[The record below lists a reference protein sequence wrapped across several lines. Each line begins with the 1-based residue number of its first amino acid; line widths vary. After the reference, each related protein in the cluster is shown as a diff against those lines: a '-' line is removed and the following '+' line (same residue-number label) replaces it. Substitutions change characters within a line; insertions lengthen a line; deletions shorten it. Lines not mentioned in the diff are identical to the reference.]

1 MSPRSSGC
9 SPTKRSWRCRR
20 CRCGTGAVATTACSC
35 AGYSRCAGPA
45 GACGSSLPTGS
56 PRSPRTR
63 RSPAAG
69 TGCTRS
75 RSSRS
80 PAAGSRAPSCSPTR
94 TCSGR
99 SIFPGRSLPAIS
111 AGRDEPGRC
120 RRYVRVSTDRRRP
133 IVSVIVIQ
141 FITLDGI
148 VSDPDGSGGT
158 PAGGWAF
165 RHGPETVAGDK
176 FRLGSVL
183 DGGVMLL
190 GRRTWQLFS
199 RLWPGR
205 DDPFSARMNAV
216 PKLVASRTLADVSAW
231 ANSRVI
237 DGDLV
242 DAVKREQRDVIITG
256 SLSVVHALMA
266 GDLID
271 EYRLLTFPTILGT
284 GERLFPAGG
293 APAYLEC
300 LSAERAGAAVLAR
313 YRRAAR

>member
-1 MSPRSSGC
+1 M
-9 SPTKRSWRCRR
+9 
-20 CRCGTGAVATTACSC
+20 
-35 AGYSRCAGPA
+35 
-45 GACGSSLPTGS
+45 
-56 PRSPRTR
+56 
-63 RSPAAG
+63 
-69 TGCTRS
+69 
-75 RSSRS
+75 
-80 PAAGSRAPSCSPTR
+80 
-94 TCSGR
+94 
-99 SIFPGRSLPAIS
+99 
-111 AGRDEPGRC
+111 
-120 RRYVRVSTDRRRP
+120 
-133 IVSVIVIQ
+133 SVIVIE

-176 FRLGSVL
+176 FRLGSTL
-183 DGGVMLL
+183 DDGVMLL

-216 PKLVASRTLADVSAW
+216 PKLVATRTLADASAW

-237 DGDLV
+237 DGDLIG
-242 DAVKREQRDVIITG
+242 AVKGERRDVIITG

-284 GERLFPAGG
+284 GERLFPSGL
-293 APAYLEC
+293 PSAYLEC
-300 LSAERAGAAVLAR
+300 RSAERAGAAVLAR
-313 YRRAAR
+313 YGRSPR

>member
-1 MSPRSSGC
+1 M
-9 SPTKRSWRCRR
+9 
-20 CRCGTGAVATTACSC
+20 
-35 AGYSRCAGPA
+35 
-45 GACGSSLPTGS
+45 
-56 PRSPRTR
+56 
-63 RSPAAG
+63 
-69 TGCTRS
+69 
-75 RSSRS
+75 
-80 PAAGSRAPSCSPTR
+80 
-94 TCSGR
+94 
-99 SIFPGRSLPAIS
+99 
-111 AGRDEPGRC
+111 
-120 RRYVRVSTDRRRP
+120 
-133 IVSVIVIQ
+133 SVIVIQ

-183 DGGVMLL
+183 DNGVMLL
-190 GRRTWQLFS
+190 GRTTWQLFS

-205 DDPFSARMNAV
+205 DDPFSARMNAA

-231 ANSRVI
+231 VNSRVI
-237 DGDLV
+237 DGDIV
-242 DAVKREQRDVIITG
+242 DAVKRERRDVIITG
-256 SLSVVHALMA
+256 SLMA

-293 APAYLEC
+293 RPAYLEC

-313 YRRAAR
+313 YRREAR